1 MKIVFFC
8 TYYPQYL
15 DSFYKKNPGLKTLSY
30 DEQLMKIR
38 MDYFGVYTSY
48 VHYLQKMGIE
58 ASLIIP
64 NCKPLQQAWARENAL
79 QFNEKDWQ
87 YSVPLAQVKAA
98 RPDIFYISS
107 MFEYYGMFLD
117 EVRKYVRNIFGWI
130 SCDIPKGIDIRQID
144 VLFSSVPQFVEKF
157 KNYGV
162 PSEILHAAFDP
173 QILKLCGN
181 IHKKEIDFS
190 FIGNLT
196 MNHSKRIH
204 MINELMKKTE
214 LKFFGTGVNLLSYR
228 SSILTKFLLRN
239 VYKKRVSGQVWG
251 IEMYKTLQNS
261 KITFNSHIDISGQF
275 AGNMRMYEAT
285 GMGSMLL
292 TDGKY
297 SQQKNFDDNE
307 VVYYENVN
315 DAIEKLEYYLRNDD
329 ERNKIAI
336 NGQKRTLENYNYQ
349 RSTSQLLEYFHKYTK

>member
-1 MKIVFFC
+1 
-8 TYYPQYL
+8 
-15 DSFYKKNPGLKTLSY
+15 
-30 DEQLMKIR
+30 
-38 MDYFGVYTSY
+38 
-48 VHYLQKMGIE
+48 
-58 ASLIIP
+58 
-64 NCKPLQQAWARENAL
+64 
-79 QFNEKDWQ
+79 
-87 YSVPLAQVKAA
+87 
-98 RPDIFYISS
+98 
-107 MFEYYGMFLD
+107 
-117 EVRKYVRNIFGWI
+117 
-130 SCDIPKGIDIRQID
+130 
-144 VLFSSVPQFVEKF
+144 
-157 KNYGV
+157 
-162 PSEILHAAFDP
+162 
-173 QILKLCGN
+173 
-181 IHKKEIDFS
+181 
-190 FIGNLT
+190 
-196 MNHSKRIH
+196 

-297 SQQKNFDDNE
+297 SQHKNFDDNE

-336 NGQKRTLENYNYQ
+336 NGQKRTLKDYNYQ
-349 RSTSQLLEYFHKYTK
+349 RSTSQLLEYFQKYTK